1 MDEQKNHNS
10 RPLAKSES
18 MVTTVFKLVAA
29 EDQPKGRRPGCLG
42 GARRGCRA
50 AGRGTELLTDSLKFR
65 VLMPERRAR
74 AVLALATPHVG
85 QQVPLAGQ
93 AV

>member
-1 MDEQKNHNS
+1 
-10 RPLAKSES
+10 
-18 MVTTVFKLVAA
+18 VTTVFKLVAA
-29 EDQPKGRRPGCLG
+29 EDQPQGRRPGGLG
-42 GARRGCRA
+42 GARRGCLARA
-50 AGRGTELLTDSLKFR
+50 AGGTELLTDSLKFR